1 MTRAVGAI
9 FDAGYAILQ
18 TKKALCKNNNLLL
31 DMVNWRPWIELELK
45 YLLNPYSLRGLVCE
59 DEEASVQMGDMGF
72 PTEML
77 ERARSVMR
85 NELLEMIR
93 QGIGPVR
100 EFHEYDVEF
109 LDSDPSGAVYNLKI
123 VDMGDRRALELER
136 QRKEDEM
143 FAESGGYVPERQRT
157 SYNY

>member
-1 MTRAVGAI
+1 MSRAVGAI
-9 FDAGYAILQ
+9 FDASHAILQ
-18 TKKALCKNNNLLL
+18 TKKALPKNNNLYL
-31 DMVNWRPWIELELK
+31 DIVNWRPWIELELK
-45 YLLNPYSLRGLVCE
+45 YILNPYSIRGLVYE
-59 DEEASVQMGDMGF
+59 SEELSIQMGDMGF
-72 PTEML
+72 PTEVL
-77 ERARSVMR
+77 EKAQSVMR
-85 NELLEMIR
+85 EELLEMVR

-123 VDMGDRRALELER
+123 VDRGDRRVLEMER
-136 QRKEDEM
+136 QRKEDEL